1 MRINVTLSRVPRFL
15 IALFNPKQRQICRI
29 FLFLQIFAVMECFAD
44 NPQKKE
50 FRGVWIATINNVDW
64 PSVPGLSVDIQKK
77 ELKELIERI
86 EKLNLN
92 VVIFQVRP
100 AADAFY
106 KSDTEPWSYFLTG
119 RQGATPSD
127 SFDPLSYT
135 IELCHSK
142 GMQLHA
148 WFNPFRV
155 RNIGYYKLDPTNF
168 AAKHPQYLREY
179 DHKLFLDPGIP
190 QVREHI
196 IQVIMEVVRKY
207 DVDAIHFDDYFY
219 PYPIAG
225 NKYPDLK
232 TFHQYGK
239 GFYPNRQGD
248 WRRDNINK
256 FIEAVHDS
264 IKAAKPAVT
273 LGISPFGV
281 WRNERNDPNG
291 SPGIKGTT
299 SFDDLYADVYHW
311 LAKSWIDYVIP
322 QVYWEQGNRF
332 GDFAT
337 MVKWWNDHSFGKQL
351 YIGQALYKSTG
362 ASKVFENPK
371 EITQQISIL
380 RKFENVSGF
389 ALYSASHLSL
399 LSETA
404 LADLTSSLQPPNVDQ
419 QENEAIASNL
429 STGIDGLPD
438 KIRERIILADKKSLA
453 DSINIRY
460 KALIDNELPIPEKFS
475 VVKSREGWK
484 IYWKIKPTA
493 QTDQLKFTVTMLKRI
508 KGGGYQE
515 RILVTTEELNF
526 LVIRKS
532 DINPGRVLFSIASTN
547 RNGFQS
553 SFSKLFR
560 VRGRRIIY
568 TK

>member
-1 MRINVTLSRVPRFL
+1 
-15 IALFNPKQRQICRI
+15 
-29 FLFLQIFAVMECFAD
+29 MECFAD

-64 PSVPGLSVDIQKK
+64 PSAPGLPVEIQKK
-77 ELKELIERI
+77 ELSELIGRI
-86 EKLNLN
+86 EKFNLN

-100 AADAFY
+100 ASDAFY

-127 SFDPLSYT
+127 SFDPLSYA

-155 RNIGYYKLDPTNF
+155 RNIGYYKLDPTSF

-219 PYPIAG
+219 PYPIPG

-239 GFYPNRQGD
+239 GFYPNRQAD

-256 FIEAVHDS
+256 FIEAIHDS
-264 IKAAKPAVT
+264 IKAVKPALM
-273 LGISPFGV
+273 LGVSPFGV

-299 SFDDLYADVYHW
+299 SFDDLYADVYQW

-332 GDFAT
+332 GDFSA

-351 YIGQALYKSTG
+351 FIGQALYKSTG
-362 ASKVFENPK
+362 ASKIFENPK
-371 EITQQISIL
+371 EITEQISIL
-380 RKFENVSGF
+380 RNFENVNGF

-404 LADLTSSLQPPNVDQ
+404 LADLTSSLHPPIVDQ
-419 QENEAIASNL
+419 QENVAIASNL
-429 STGIDGLPD
+429 QTGIEGMTDQ
-438 KIRERIILADKKSLA
+438 IREKILLADKRSLA
-453 DSINIRY
+453 DSINLRY
-460 KALIDNELPIPEKFS
+460 KALIDKELPVPEQFS
-475 VVKSREGWK
+475 VIKSREGWK
-484 IYWKIKPTA
+484 IGWKVKPTA
-493 QTDQLKFTVTMLKRI
+493 QTTGLKFTVTFFNRV
-508 KGGGYQE
+508 KGGSYHE
-515 RILVTTEELNF
+515 IILGTTEDQQYM
-526 LVIRKS
+526 IQRKS
-532 DINPGRVLFSIASTN
+532 GLNPARVLFAIASTN

-568 TK
+568 LK